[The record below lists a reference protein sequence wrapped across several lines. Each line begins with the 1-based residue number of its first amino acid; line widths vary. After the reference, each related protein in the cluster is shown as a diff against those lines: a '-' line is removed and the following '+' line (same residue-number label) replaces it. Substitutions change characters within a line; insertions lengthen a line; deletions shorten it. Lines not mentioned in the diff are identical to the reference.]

1 MWKQTLFISKISHS
15 DFDFR
20 CQYEIEIFF
29 RYNYEGKYLD
39 AQELKDFLEKEQ
51 MVDISILKVVS
62 FLLYFFFSVTLSVTV
77 ISNSTS
83 IVPNVNTIS
92 SNF

>member
-1 MWKQTLFISKISHS
+1 MMWKYTIFICKISHS

-20 CQYEIEIFF
+20 SQYEILKIF

-51 MVDISILKVVS
+51 MVGIRILEVVS
-62 FLLYFFFSVTLSVTV
+62 FLF
-77 ISNSTS
+77 
-83 IVPNVNTIS
+83 
-92 SNF
+92 